1 MRACNQFTILLIL
14 VGGASCQLFL
24 GSLLAK
30 SWLTVPFISLVNK
43 KIDEIESSTGLCIVM
58 SYYIITLNTYCL
70 PGTQLFAVFAGTK
83 FGFYEAILLGSETRE
98 EF

>member
-14 VGGASCQLFL
+14 ASGASCQLYL

-30 SWLTVPFISLVNK
+30 SWLSVPLVSIVSKN
-43 KIDEIESSTGLCIVM
+43 EIESSAGLCIVL

-70 PGTQLFAVFAGTK
+70 PGTQLFAVLAGTK